1 MEYQVALLKAW
12 ENLQKSAQNTQYSLP
27 FLNDTYSVDL
37 EKRTVFCESC
47 NVGAKPFYSIIIL
60 HYLAK
65 RETHLE
71 VATGEWMSFKELP
84 GGQGYY
90 SNFKKRVLEVIVR
103 KYRDQPDALLNLSE
117 RFSTRKE
124 DLADS
129 SIVLNVAQGV
139 SVLINFWRGD
149 DEFGPEANVLFDKN
163 ISKIFCT
170 EDIVVLAEIIAHS
183 I

>member
-1 MEYQVALLKAW
+1 MEYQVALSKAW
-12 ENLQKSAQNTQYSLP
+12 EDLEKCTQNMQHSLS

-37 EKRTVFCESC
+37 KKRAVFSESC

-65 RETHLE
+65 KETHLE
-71 VATGEWMSFKELP
+71 APTGEWMSFKELP

-90 SNFKKRVLEVIVR
+90 PNFKKRVLGVILR
-103 KYRDQPDALLNLSE
+103 KYKDQPDALLALSE

-124 DLADS
+124 ELADS

-149 DEFGPEANVLFDKN
+149 DEFGPEANLLFDKN

-170 EDIVVLAEIIAHS
+170 EDVVVLSEIIAHS